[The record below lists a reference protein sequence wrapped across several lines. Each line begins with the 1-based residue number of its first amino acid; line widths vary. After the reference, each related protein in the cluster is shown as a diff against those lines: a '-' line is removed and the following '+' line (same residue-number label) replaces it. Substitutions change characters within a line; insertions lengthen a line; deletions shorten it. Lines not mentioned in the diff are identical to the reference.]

1 MPGSDVHSSSIL
13 LLSGW
18 APGVNSC
25 FSHICRRTTQ
35 SFCRSCTSCTSCM
48 YLYVLCR
55 CCRSCTSHLNA
66 FKEWNI
72 SRPPK
77 NPPFHPTNRTGS
89 FSPSHNVLENDPRRH
104 VEDVATPT
112 PPGERPSTRRAP
124 GIPGHPWPHR
134 PATMG
139 TMGEAVCSA
148 RSWLKNPTGVRSKK
162 RQVSGNVARII
173 FQWHRQGTKWKCRPT
188 KAFHVRLMKLKNFKL
203 QITSNFEPFCNTF
216 SSLRLSVSCRHSLA
230 LLHTKLM
237 DLCWLRPLGHAG
249 QMTRWTSTPLQF
261 Q

>member
-13 LLSGW
+13 RLSGW

-25 FSHICRRTTQ
+25 FSHICRKRPIL
-35 SFCRSCTSCTSCM
+35 FVGPVRPVRICM

-77 NPPFHPTNRTGS
+77 NPLFHPTNRTGS

-112 PPGERPSTRRAP
+112 PPGERPSTRHAP
-124 GIPGHPWPHR
+124 GTPGHLWPHR

-139 TMGEAVCSA
+139 TMGEAVCWA
-148 RSWLKNPTGVRSKK
+148 RSWLKNPTGMCSKK

-188 KAFHVRLMKLKNFKL
+188 KSFSCETHEAQEL
-203 QITSNFEPFCNTF
+203 QSSNHLELRTF
-216 SSLRLSVSCRHSLA
+216 FATRFRHLDCLCLA
-230 LLHTKLM
+230 
-237 DLCWLRPLGHAG
+237 G
-249 QMTRWTSTPLQF
+249 TRWPSCTLNSWIFAGFAL
-261 Q
+261 